1 MSDSILETLGLYLN
15 GEIDIDS
22 LEDRIIPL
30 LWSAQLEQE
39 RDLIAHIAVEL
50 VYIKDGLSDESAF
63 RTRIA
68 EIASQVPT
76 AVAD

>member
-1 MSDSILETLGLYLN
+1 MTDEIFKTLELYLA

-22 LEDRIIPL
+22 LEDRIIPFAWETEFEDQEL
-30 LWSAQLEQE
+30 LDAILFE
-39 RDLIAHIAVEL
+39 LI
-50 VYIKDGLSDESAF
+50 YIKDGLTDESAF